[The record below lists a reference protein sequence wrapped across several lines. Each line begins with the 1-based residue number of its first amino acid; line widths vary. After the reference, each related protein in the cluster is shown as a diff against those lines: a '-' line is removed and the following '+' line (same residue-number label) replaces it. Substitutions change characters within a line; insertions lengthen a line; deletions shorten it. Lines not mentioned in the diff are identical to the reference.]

1 MECPIAPG
9 STRVARKPGLDPTE
23 QAEIT
28 PTLETA
34 NTWIKFTHPLGAE
47 KAATPT
53 PPIPKGA
60 QRILYTKG
68 KAGKERGW
76 CRTGTDKLASYGLD
90 TEVWISQNSTI
101 SDSNIIALEALL
113 QTKSEKDLPDMPS
126 EGSEPI

>member
-1 MECPIAPG
+1 VLDNSPVI
-9 STRVARKPGLDPTE
+9 VNWNGLDPTK

-28 PTLETA
+28 PTFETA
-34 NTWIKFTHPLGAE
+34 NNWITFTNPLGAE

-60 QRILYTKG
+60 QRHLYTEG
-68 KAGKERGW
+68 KAGRERRW
-76 CRTGTDKLASYGLD
+76 WRTGTDKPASYGLD

-113 QTKSEKDLPDMPS
+113 QTNPRKIFRTCDPR
-126 EGSEPI
+126 G